1 MIRSNS
7 TRKLALTA
15 HVGQVYKLTGCRFS
29 TQKSLEE
36 RNLAC
41 INNISDDYKFAIII
55 APPLPL
61 IMGQG
66 VEQSSAVKESN
77 VNSCCKAAAATPMT
91 LVSQCLAGIEVLGVE
106 TS

>member
-1 MIRSNS
+1 MIRFNS
-7 TRKLALTA
+7 TQKLALTA
-15 HVGQVYKLTGCRFS
+15 HVGQVYKINRLSFFNA
-29 TQKSLEE
+29 KSLEE

-66 VEQSSAVKESN
+66 
-77 VNSCCKAAAATPMT
+77 
-91 LVSQCLAGIEVLGVE
+91 AGRRRQRKQR
-106 TS
+106 

>member
-1 MIRSNS
+1 MIRFNS

-15 HVGQVYKLTGCRFS
+15 HVGQVYKINRLSFFNA
-29 TQKSLEE
+29 KSLEE
-36 RNLAC
+36 RNLTC

-66 VEQSSAVKESN
+66 
-77 VNSCCKAAAATPMT
+77 
-91 LVSQCLAGIEVLGVE
+91 AGRRRQRKQR
-106 TS
+106 